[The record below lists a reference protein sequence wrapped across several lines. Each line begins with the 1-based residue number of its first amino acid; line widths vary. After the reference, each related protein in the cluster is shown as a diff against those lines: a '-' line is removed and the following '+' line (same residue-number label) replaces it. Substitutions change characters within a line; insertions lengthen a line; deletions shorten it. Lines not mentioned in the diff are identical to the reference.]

1 MDLKS
6 DKGKSLS
13 KQETLQEIKTYCEEQ
28 IKLANRKAMDEE
40 NFSMPSWSYHQA
52 YLQGFQK
59 AFIFYL
65 IKIIFFTSAKPLA
78 SSL

>member
-13 KQETLQEIKTYCEEQ
+13 KQETLQEIKNYCNEQ

-52 YLQGFQK
+52 YLQGIQK
-59 AFIFYL
+59 AFTKLY
-65 IKIIFFTSAKPLA
+65 
-78 SSL
+78 SLLPDQGDNT

>member
-13 KQETLQEIKTYCEEQ
+13 KQETLQEIRNYCNEQ

-52 YLQGFQK
+52 YLQGIQK
-59 AFIFYL
+59 AFTKLYNL
-65 IKIIFFTSAKPLA
+65 LPDQGDK
-78 SSL
+78 

>member
-13 KQETLQEIKTYCEEQ
+13 KQETLQEIRNYCNEQ
-28 IKLANRKAMDEE
+28 IKLANRKSMDEE

-59 AFIFYL
+59 AFTKLYNL
-65 IKIIFFTSAKPLA
+65 LPDQGDK
-78 SSL
+78 